1 MNTQLNKLFDKHTNN
16 VLNGQQIV
24 DDIML
29 AANVKTT
36 EDAEK
41 VKAEYKARIKKHNVG
56 LTSEESEKI
65 ISLFNTRRLRWMEKN
80 GIKAKANTGSRAGKT
95 KDGKVTKV
103 TKKAAAAKARQ
114 DAAKDDSNAFVASM
128 GKVTKKEA
136 LASLHDMTSI
146 LAAISAISEKAS
158 KADCVAMA
166 ARDANHWKTI
176 INSKK

>member
-16 VLNGQQIV
+16 ALNGQQIV
-24 DDIML
+24 DDIMV

-41 VKAEYKARIKKHNVG
+41 VKAEYKARVKKHNVG

-114 DAAKDDSNAFVASM
+114 DAAKADSKAFVASM
-128 GKVTKKEA
+128 GKA
-136 LASLHDMTSI
+136 PAPAPALHDMTSI

>member
-16 VLNGQQIV
+16 ALNGQQIV

-65 ISLFNTRRLRWMEKN
+65 LSLFNTRRLRWMEKN

-128 GKVTKKEA
+128 GKGDQKRSTR
-136 LASLHDMTSI
+136 LHDMTSI

>member
-1 MNTQLNKLFDKHTNN
+1 M
-16 VLNGQQIV
+16 
-24 DDIML
+24 
-29 AANVKTT
+29 
-36 EDAEK
+36 
-41 VKAEYKARIKKHNVG
+41 
-56 LTSEESEKI
+56 
-65 ISLFNTRRLRWMEKN
+65 
-80 GIKAKANTGSRAGKT
+80 
-95 KDGKVTKV
+95 